1 MLSPTLAVRPLLA
14 NRHAGPKR
22 PSLAAAQRPL
32 LGVLVALALSACGNK
47 DPRESFEL
55 WSNNQAGWD
64 QMRDYVKDSANP
76 AELRAEALEILTQGG
91 HPSKVMT
98 MAAKASDKEAVLLAL
113 RPRLEKL
120 LQAPNEKQ
128 QLNAKQ
134 VLFDMLG
141 KLPAAEADKTKATL
155 AQWGMGDLTH
165 DDPTAVIADKIG
177 KRLRPDEIEKLG
189 VHGVKGAEVLLSKA
203 VAKNE
208 VLVYLQSLN
217 APEAKAAI
225 VSGLRRYHTISK
237 KVKVSE
243 AELGFVQRTKH
254 IDGMLYFF
262 ELHDRLSKSDHP
274 DDVNAGNMGL
284 AAAVQWADEED
295 GRKLVKE
302 NWDKL
307 APVMQKLLSGA
318 NCDPRWWAVSQMIRV
333 EGEKGLA
340 AGLAAL
346 PEDANYGKEEHA
358 LNDVKLMI
366 TDLCA
371 KDAGAI
377 DKAKTRPIFIASLAK
392 DRFIETIVAIRCL
405 MVDGSDDARTALG
418 AFIESRKKNK
428 EEKIIDPLIVPQH
441 AENLTLPDLAKIA
454 IETID
459 YGRSLDK
466 LATEGKLTAKQAE
479 YRKLYASYSFDRKG
493 KDLAAFAEE
502 RAEDKLKREA
512 EKK

>member
-1 MLSPTLAVRPLLA
+1 MLTLTLALRSPSACRPV
-14 NRHAGPKR
+14 GQKR
-22 PSLAAAQRPL
+22 PPHVAARRPL
-32 LGVLVALALSACGNK
+32 LGLLVAISLTACGTK
-47 DPRESFEL
+47 DPRDNFEL

-64 QMRDYVKDSANP
+64 QMREYVKDSAIS
-76 AELRAEALEILTQGG
+76 ADLRAEALEILTQGG
-91 HPSKVMT
+91 HPSKVMS
-98 MAAKASDKEAVLLAL
+98 MADRASDKEAVLLAL

-134 VLFDMLG
+134 VLFGMLG

-155 AQWGMGDLTH
+155 AQWGLGDLSH

-189 VHGVKGAEVLLSKA
+189 VHGVKGAEVLLAKA

-225 VSGLRRYHTISK
+225 VSGLRRYHNISK

-262 ELHDRLSKSDHP
+262 ELFERLTKSEHP
-274 DDVNAGNMGL
+274 DDVNAGNMAL

-295 GRKLVKE
+295 GRKLVQE
-302 NWDKL
+302 NWAKL
-307 APVMQKLLSGA
+307 TPVMQKLLSGPK
-318 NCDPRWWAVSQMIRV
+318 CDPRWWAVSQMIRV

-346 PEDANYGKEEHA
+346 PEDANYGQEAFA

-366 TDLCA
+366 TDLCS
-371 KDAGAI
+371 KDAGAL
-377 DKAKTRPIFIASLAK
+377 DKAKTRPIYIASLAK

-405 MVDGSDDARTALG
+405 MIDGSEESRTALA

-459 YGRSLDK
+459 YGRTLDK
-466 LATEGKLTAKQAE
+466 LAAEGKITAKQAE

-502 RAEDKLKREA
+502 RAEDKIKREA